1 MDKIA
6 IIDTLDEVSLKI
18 KGIILLANMRIND
31 LNNPNGSLSNEDI
44 KSILEVAIQLLK
56 YQYMDIRNIRD
67 LLLLMDEWKEKRMSQ
82 KDIHFILILFIFQEH
97 SYM

>member
-6 IIDTLDEVSLKI
+6 IVDTLDEVSLKI
-18 KGIILLANMRIND
+18 NGIIPLANMRIND

-67 LLLLMDEWKEKRMSQ
+67 LLLLMDEWKEKWMS
-82 KDIHFILILFIFQEH
+82 
-97 SYM
+97 

>member
-6 IIDTLDEVSLKI
+6 IVDTLDEVSLKI
-18 KGIILLANMRIND
+18 NGIISLVNMRIND

-56 YQYMDIRNIRD
+56 YQYMDIRNIG
-67 LLLLMDEWKEKRMSQ
+67 SN
-82 KDIHFILILFIFQEH
+82 
-97 SYM
+97 

>member
-6 IIDTLDEVSLKI
+6 IVDTIDEVSLKI
-18 KGIILLANMRIND
+18 NGIISLANMRIND
-31 LNNPNGSLSNEDI
+31 LYNPNGSLPNEDI

-67 LLLLMDEWKEKRMSQ
+67 LLLLMDE
-82 KDIHFILILFIFQEH
+82 
-97 SYM
+97 

>member
-6 IIDTLDEVSLKI
+6 IVDTLDEISLKI
-18 KGIILLANMRIND
+18 NGIISLANMRIND

-67 LLLLMDEWKEKRMSQ
+67 LLLLMDE
-82 KDIHFILILFIFQEH
+82 
-97 SYM
+97 